1 MTLIDRTLLSRYQVI
16 QKIGTGGFGDTYLAV
31 DLALPGQPQCVVKHL
46 SPKDTSPHV
55 LLVAQR
61 LFEQEAQLLHRL
73 GEHSQIPR
81 LYAHFNENGEF
92 YLVQEFIDGKD
103 LSHELKPGQPLS
115 EEKTVKL
122 LTEILEVLAIVHQE
136 NVIHRDL
143 KPTNIMRQSNGKIV
157 LIDFGAVKEIQGLAV
172 NPEGQTHL
180 TVGIGSPGYMPSE
193 QAKGRPKLASDI
205 YAVGII
211 GIQALTGLKP
221 AQFPYDQKTDEILWR
236 NHATVS
242 DELAK
247 VINKMVQEQLS
258 ERYSNASEAL
268 AELTP
273 LLTASTANMTASS
286 PSVASVTI
294 PVSPNV
300 SSNYSRK
307 KFIWGIAALVL
318 IGVGIP
324 TIGYYW
330 AINKPSLEQPE
341 IVTDLPRIENT
352 PLQADYTQL
361 ENLLAQGKWKEAD
374 QETER
379 IMLEVANKKNQ
390 GWVDGNAIASFSC
403 ADLRQLAQLWSQ
415 YSDGKFG
422 FSIQKEIYQET
433 GNPLGK
439 FEKSTYAQFG
449 DSIGW
454 RKNGN
459 WLSYSDLTFDQNA
472 PKGQF
477 PTCTNAAQKFSGC
490 RWPLYLLF
498 ERVETCQQQKL

>member
-1 MTLIDRTLLSRYQVI
+1 MTLINRTLLSRYQVI

-103 LSHELKPGQPLS
+103 LSHELQPGKPLS
-115 EEKTVKL
+115 QEKTVKL

-221 AQFPYDQKTDEILWR
+221 AQFPYDKKTDEILWR

-247 VINKMVQEQLS
+247 ILNKMVQEQLS
-258 ERYSNASEAL
+258 ERYSDASEVLTA
-268 AELTP
+268 LTP
-273 LLTASTANMTASS
+273 LLSQFNPVLATNSPPSSQANTVNLS
-286 PSVASVTI
+286 PQNPPQFATVKTPVSAPPIQSVTQSI
-294 PVSPNV
+294 Q
-300 SSNYSRK
+300 K
-307 KFIWGIAALVL
+307 WLGGIVTAIFL
-318 IGVGIP
+318 IGGVYI
-324 TIGYYW
+324 T
-330 AINKPSLEQPE
+330 
-341 IVTDLPRIENT
+341 IENFRPPET
-352 PLQADYTQL
+352 LLNADYTEL
-361 ENLLAQGKWKEAD
+361 ENLLEQGNWKEAD
-374 QETER
+374 KETEK
-379 IMLEVANKKNQ
+379 IMLKVANREQ
-390 GWVDGNAIASFSC
+390 EVWIDANAIESFSC
-403 ADLRQLAQLWSQ
+403 ADLRQIDQLWVK

-422 FSIQKEIYQET
+422 VSRQKEIYLET

-439 FEKSTYAQFG
+439 FQESTYNQFG
-449 DSIGW
+449 DRIGW

-459 WLSYSDLTFDQNA
+459 WLNYSDLILDENA
-472 PKGQF
+472 PRGQF
-477 PTCTNAAQKFSGC
+477 PSCTNAAQNFSGC
-490 RWPLYLLF
+490 RWPVYWLF
-498 ERVETCQQQKL
+498 ARAETCQL

>member
-1 MTLIDRTLLSRYQVI
+1 MTLINRTLLSRYQVI

-103 LSHELKPGQPLS
+103 LSHELQPGKPLS
-115 EEKTVKL
+115 EDKTVKL

-205 YAVGII
+205 YAVGVI

-221 AQFPYDQKTDEILWR
+221 AQFPYDKKTDEILWR

-268 AELTP
+268 AELMP
-273 LLTASTANMTASS
+273 LLTASTANSTASS

-294 PVSPNV
+294 PISPNV

-307 KFIWGIAALVL
+307 KIILGIAALVL

-330 AINKPSLEQPE
+330 ATNKPSLEQPE
-341 IVTDLPRIENT
+341 IVTDLPTLENT

-361 ENLLAQGKWKEAD
+361 ENLLAQGNWKEAD
-374 QETER
+374 KETEK
-379 IMLEVANKKNQ
+379 IMLKVANREQ
-390 GWVDGNAIASFSC
+390 EGWIDANAIESFSC
-403 ADLRQLAQLWSQ
+403 ADLRQIDQLWVK

-422 FSIQKEIYQET
+422 VSRQKEIYLET

-439 FEKSTYAQFG
+439 FQESTYNQFG
-449 DSIGW
+449 DRIGW
-454 RKNGN
+454 RKNDK
-459 WLSYSDLTFDQNA
+459 WLNYSDLILDENA
-472 PKGQF
+472 PRGQF
-477 PTCTNAAQKFSGC
+477 PSCTNAAKNFSGC
-490 RWPLYLLF
+490 RWPVYWLF
-498 ERVETCQQQKL
+498 ERVETCQL